1 MNLSS
6 YIEKRNGVPLGHK
19 DSLKNMLTR
28 SLGAGKFSTFW
39 KYWNPIWSYYL
50 GKFIFKPL
58 KKILPAA
65 PSLLLTFIICGFVHD
80 VVIIMV
86 RSKIILLFTPWFFF
100 MGGFVLLTNWLK
112 LDYSNLQW
120 PLRALINLLFIL
132 GCLYSAYQV
141 KIEI

>member
-80 VVIIMV
+80 VIIIMV

-100 MGGFVLLTNWLK
+100 MGCFVLLTNWLK

-132 GCLYSAYQV
+132 GCLYLAYQV